1 MRCVQALSP
10 GELARVVRGI
20 IGQFRDET
28 VRSEVRRREQ
38 EAAEAVM
45 EATESVLVE
54 EEARINQIRAEAE
67 EIYERYRVELRDIT
81 NRLNAELEPL
91 DERLETI
98 HQAIREKLD
107 VLDPELPP
115 LPEPEVDPNDE
126 GWLFDSRREYL
137 TQLDHY
143 HGRDVPSH
151 AP

>member
-1 MRCVQALSP
+1 MEALSP
-10 GELARVVRGI
+10 GELARVVRGT

-81 NRLNAELEPL
+81 NRLTRVPHAT
-91 DERLETI
+91 R
-98 HQAIREKLD
+98 
-107 VLDPELPP
+107 P
-115 LPEPEVDPNDE
+115 LPRARCP
-126 GWLFDSRREYL
+126 L
-137 TQLDHY
+137 TCSIAILVRPCSSKKIVSSLRAWKRPRHS
-143 HGRDVPSH
+143 GPLRFPRCRVGPT
-151 AP
+151 